1 MYLEVIERS
10 SVAICFPCTARSWQN
25 TLPWHSLA
33 MIALQALTLS
43 ISLLVCICTL
53 CEILYEMQGPGVV
66 VVVVVLGDGGARKC
80 KHMH

>member
-10 SVAICFPCTARSWQN
+10 SVGLCFPSTAQSWQS
-25 TLPWHSLA
+25 TLPCHSLA

-53 CEILYEMQGPGVV
+53 REILYEMQGLGRGLGGV
-66 VVVVVLGDGGARKC
+66 GES
-80 KHMH
+80 